1 MSVTVSVMQIK
12 MCSADLLNIEA
23 HYMDI
28 VIAMINSSI
37 MYLGVDE
44 TTGQVPLM
52 TVTNILSYW

>member
-23 HYMDI
+23 QYMDI

-44 TTGQVPLM
+44 TTGRVPLM

>member
-12 MCSADLLNIEA
+12 MCSAGLLNIEA
-23 HYMDI
+23 QYMDI
-28 VIAMINSSI
+28 VIAIINSSI

-52 TVTNILSYW
+52 TVTNILSY

>member
-23 HYMDI
+23 QYMDI